1 MKKSLYVTVAAAFLF
16 ALVVTP
22 KQAAAQ
28 KYQGQVVIGANGA
41 FSLVGLLM
49 NSLLNTSA
57 NNIQGVTYK
66 SFPGLSGTVD
76 YGVTDRFSIGIAHF
90 YQTFNI
96 KWTGYTDSSGFVN
109 TGDYHLRFNRQ
120 NTAIRAL
127 FHFGDNDDLDPYF
140 GIRLGYSYW
149 SHETNVTNVGTGFFN
164 LDKAASHFW
173 PQAIF
178 GIRYFF
184 TPNIGVNSE
193 LALGFPYY
201 LSAGL
206 NVRFGG
212 Q

>member
-1 MKKSLYVTVAAAFLF
+1 MKKSCLIAAAAIMFVF
-16 ALVVTP
+16 VVTP

-41 FSLVGLLM
+41 FSVLGLVM
-49 NSLLNTSA
+49 NSLLNTA
-57 NNIQGVTYK
+57 GNNITGVSYH
-66 SFPGLSGTVD
+66 SAPGISGTVD
-76 YGVTDRFSIGIAHF
+76 YGVTDRFSLGIAHF
-90 YQTFNI
+90 YQSFNI
-96 KWTGYTDSSGFVN
+96 KWNGYTDSSGFN
-109 TGDYHLRFNRQ
+109 QTGDFHYRATRQ

-149 SHETNVTNVGTGFFN
+149 SHSTNVTNVGSNFFSV
-164 LDKAASHFW
+164 DKLASHFW

-184 TPNIGVNSE
+184 TQNIGVNAE

-201 LSAGL
+201 LSAGI